1 MQIIIP
7 LSGFGERFR
16 KAGYTVPKP
25 MIPVDG
31 KPIVCHVVD
40 MFPGET
46 DFLFICNQDHLD
58 TPEYRI
64 RETLSAYCP
73 TGTIVGIPPH
83 KLGPVYAAW
92 CVKDLIKRDIPTLLN
107 YCDFTCYWDWEAF
120 KRFAEKTQC
129 DGAIPSYRYFHPHLL
144 GSTYYAYQREQNGW
158 VRAIQ
163 EKQPYT
169 DTPMNEYASSGAY
182 YFGSGQKM
190 LDYFEQT
197 IARED
202 LQVKGEFYASMVYR
216 PMLEQGQKIAVYD
229 LQHFM
234 QWGTPQDLAEYI
246 RWSDTFRAL
255 MEKRFAAH
263 ATNPGLGAVVVP
275 MAGLGQRFA
284 DRGWTTVKPLIPV
297 SGKPM
302 VVRAASDM
310 PAADEHV
317 FVLRRDLPGL
327 DEIQQSILQAFPHA
341 KFVVLEKLTDGQA
354 RTALAGVAHVDQD
367 KPVTIGACDN
377 GMLYDRDAYAKL
389 LADPETDVIVWVMR
403 GHPGAIRNPKQYGWV
418 DEQDGLVKG
427 VSVKVSLG
435 DPAKD
440 ASIIGTF
447 TFKRAE
453 DFVRSAERMI
463 AREARVNNEFYI
475 DMAINDAVALGLK
488 CRILEVDHYIG
499 WGTPDDLLTF
509 EYWQSCLDKWASHPY
524 RLELDSR
531 VNPEAITALR
541 EKYKKRTQGLP
552 GELPSIL

>member
-7 LSGFGERFR
+7 MSGFGERFR

-129 DGAIPSYRYFHPHLL
+129 DGASPSYRYFHPHLL

-197 IARED
+197 IDRED

-255 MEKRFAAH
+255 IDPRFAAH

-284 DRGWTTVKPLIPV
+284 DRGWTTVKPLISV

-488 CRILEVDHYIG
+488 CRILEVHHYIG

-541 EKYKKRTQGLP
+541 EKYKKRTPGLP